1 MKFIHRNDSYKFFAA
16 FCIFSLVAVLSLLG
30 YANVFAMEPEER
42 TVFSITVGRESYA
55 VGEEG
60 VMIVSLSTQKLI
72 TAFQADLIY
81 DPAMLEILGV
91 ESNMEAFP
99 YWFAREAKEGGRV
112 KLAASVLPPGF
123 QGSTSLAVITF
134 KVKNSGVAEIAYDSS
149 SAVLTAQDEN
159 ILDLDA
165 SLPARIMIAPQSY
178 RFLNGSVGWNGLAM
192 VVAGAIV
199 LAGAIMIVV
208 RKRKR

>member
-1 MKFIHRNDSYKFFAA
+1 MPNAVTHILIPIVILELIRDYVIKDRKKFPLHYILIGGIAGLLPD
-16 FCIFSLVAVLSLLG
+16 IDVAVYWIINIFVKIPLNEVHRTFSHTLFLPLL
-30 YANVFAMEPEER
+30 F
-42 TVFSITVGRESYA
+42 
-55 VGEEG
+55 
-60 VMIVSLSTQKLI
+60 L
-72 TAFQADLIY
+72 
-81 DPAMLEILGV
+81 ILG
-91 ESNMEAFP
+91 
-99 YWFAREAKEGGRV
+99 
-112 KLAASVLPPGF
+112 LL
-123 QGSTSLAVITF
+123 TF